1 MITYIIALFI
11 FLTIF
16 ILVSHS
22 INNKRINTELKI
34 QQTEHPDI
42 NMITLLQS
50 KKLPTIYLYELELW
64 EGFDLLI
71 GEEYET
77 IKEVLDNKEA
87 FSKLKYYLQSYN
99 LPLTTKWDITY
110 HKNNTEWEQL
120 PQHPMKEMSY
130 NHLII
135 NFSGLMM
142 ICLFNP
148 SKENLILLD
157 KKSNDNKS
165 NTSNINNNINI
176 KTIIQDEEQIKKT
189 GLEYIIVPVRPSN
202 MIYIPYGWYYWI
214 YNGIQDKYCCYLDC
228 KNKSIV

>member
-22 INNKRINTELKI
+22 INNKKINKELKI

-42 NMITLLQS
+42 NMISLLQS
-50 KKLPTIYLYELELW
+50 KKLPTVYLYELELW

-71 GEEYET
+71 GEDYET

-87 FSKLKYYLQSYN
+87 FSKLKYYLQPYN

-120 PQHPMKEMSY
+120 PTQPVKENSY
-130 NHLII
+130 NHLIL

-148 SKENLILLD
+148 IKENLALLD
-157 KKSNDNKS
+157 KLSETNKV
-165 NTSNINNNINI
+165 NI
-176 KTIIQDEEQIKKT
+176 KAIIEDEEQIKKT
-189 GLEYIIVPVRPSN
+189 GLEYIIVPIRPSN

-228 KNKSIV
+228 KNKSVV

>member
-1 MITYIIALFI
+1 MFTYLIALFI

-16 ILVSHS
+16 ILISHS
-22 INNKRINTELKI
+22 INNKRINGEMKM

-42 NMITLLQS
+42 NMITLLQN
-50 KKLPTIYLYELELW
+50 KKLPTIFLYELELW

-87 FSKLKYYLQSYN
+87 LNKLKYYLKPYN
-99 LPLTTKWDITY
+99 LPLSTGWNIKYFKNDI
-110 HKNNTEWEQL
+110 EWKQL
-120 PQHPMKEMSY
+120 PNYPIKEQSY
-130 NHLII
+130 NHLIA

-148 SKENLILLD
+148 SKENLSIL
-157 KKSNDNKS
+157 NS
-165 NTSNINNNINI
+165 NTNNI
-176 KTIIQDEEQIKKT
+176 KEIIEDEEKIKNT
-189 GLEYIIVPVRPSN
+189 GLEYIIVPLRPSN

-214 YNGIQDKYCCYLDC
+214 YNGIENKYCCYLDC
-228 KNKSIV
+228 VNKSIV

>member
-1 MITYIIALFI
+1 MIKYIFILFI
-11 FLTIF
+11 FLAIF

-22 INNKRINTELKI
+22 INNKRVNTELKI

-42 NMITLLQS
+42 NMISLLQS
-50 KKLPTIYLYELELW
+50 KKLPTVYLYELELW

-71 GEEYET
+71 GEDYET

-87 FSKLKYYLQSYN
+87 FSKLKYYLQPYN

-120 PQHPMKEMSY
+120 PEQPVKETSY
-130 NHLII
+130 NHLLV
-135 NFSGLMM
+135 NFSGLIM

-148 SKENLILLD
+148 VKENLALLD
-157 KKSNDNKS
+157 RLGETNE
-165 NTSNINNNINI
+165 TNI
-176 KTIIQDEEQIKKT
+176 KEIIQDEEQIKKT
-189 GLEYIIVPVRPSN
+189 GLEYIIVPIRPSN
-202 MIYIPYGWYYWI
+202 MIYIPYGWYYWV

-228 KNKSIV
+228 KNKSVV